1 VGLLAVAFGVR
12 LFAVAFGG
20 LLVLGLLVLG
30 LALAF
35 GVDLHAL
42 PCVDLLAAPTLLG
55 PFALRS
61 ESPGGGVARRRL
73 WRFWRLCAGMGCE
86 EQRATDERETGN
98 PVGQRSEHR
107 FSRGFERRRRYAGTY
122 ALGMGVGRT
131 RCLYHS
137 ETRTARL
144 SALRTRA
151 PARAHGR
158 ATRAHASAFR
168 GSSASPE

>member
-1 VGLLAVAFGVR
+1 MSVPRADVAIFHSAIGDVELELRREPFERRRVARAHSCGWNRQIERRRVALGTRNERAMQELAGHVNAPAKLERPGDPNWFLLLLPVAFGVR

-86 EQRATDERETGN
+86 
-98 PVGQRSEHR
+98 
-107 FSRGFERRRRYAGTY
+107 
-122 ALGMGVGRT
+122 
-131 RCLYHS
+131 
-137 ETRTARL
+137 
-144 SALRTRA
+144 
-151 PARAHGR
+151 
-158 ATRAHASAFR
+158 
-168 GSSASPE
+168 